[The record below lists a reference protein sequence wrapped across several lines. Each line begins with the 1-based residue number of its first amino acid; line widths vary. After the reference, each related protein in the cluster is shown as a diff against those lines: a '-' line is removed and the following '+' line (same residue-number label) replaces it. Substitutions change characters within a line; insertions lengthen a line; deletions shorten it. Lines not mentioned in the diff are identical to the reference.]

1 MGPWDTVETTH
12 ENDAEEEI
20 DMFAILGAVQPSV
33 TPIQSNL
40 SAPLLTTS
48 NDPLAA
54 FMDDDDEETLTAD
67 SLFSMNE
74 EPDAGMVIAQESTVS
89 NAPINESSNVE
100 TIQEPV
106 SVLSNEVITDLLEV
120 LVKNELQARVE
131 RGEDWLSDL
140 PAQAIAD
147 IGSAKIV
154 KQQEAYH
161 LSLIID
167 MVGTGQVR
175 PFATVLSTGDG
186 VLPVNP
192 PSNLSQSWLP
202 LYNALRELLVQAM
215 SALSKVNVV
224 STKAIA

>member
-1 MGPWDTVETTH
+1 MGPWDTVEEMQ
-12 ENDAEEEI
+12 ENESEEEI
-20 DMFAILGAVQPSV
+20 DMFAVLGAVQPTSV
-33 TPIQSNL
+33 PVASNL
-40 SAPLLTTS
+40 SAPISTTS

-54 FMDDDDEETLTAD
+54 FMDDDEEETLTAD
-67 SLFSMNE
+67 SLFSMND
-74 EPDAGMVIAQESTVS
+74 EPNASIGIASEPTAQIS
-89 NAPINESSNVE
+89 NVNESIPVASS
-100 TIQEPV
+100 QEQSP
-106 SVLSNEVITDLLEV
+106 VLSNEVITDLLEI

-140 PAQAIAD
+140 PAQAVAD
-147 IGSAKIV
+147 IESAKIV

-186 VLPVNP
+186 VLPVSP
-192 PSNLSQSWLP
+192 PSHLSQSWHP

-224 STKAIA
+224 STKA

>member
-1 MGPWDTVETTH
+1 MGPWDTVDDMS
-12 ENDAEEEI
+12 ENNTDEDI
-20 DMFAILGAVQPSV
+20 DMFAVLGAVKPTQAPS
-33 TPIQSNL
+33 QSNFD
-40 SAPLLTTS
+40 APTSTTF

-54 FMDDDDEETLTAD
+54 FMEDEEETLSAD
-67 SLFSMNE
+67 SLFSMND
-74 EPDAGMVIAQESTVS
+74 EPNEFVTSPQQTVAASKPQNHPTPVADAKD
-89 NAPINESSNVE
+89 SS
-100 TIQEPV
+100 PA
-106 SVLSNEVITDLLEV
+106 LSNEVITELLEI
-120 LVKNELQARVE
+120 LVKKELQARVE

-140 PAQAIAD
+140 PAQAVAD
-147 IGSAKIV
+147 IESAKIV

-192 PSNLSQSWLP
+192 PSHLSQSWLP

-215 SALSKVNVV
+215 SALSKVNVIR
-224 STKAIA
+224 TKPVI

>member
-1 MGPWDTVETTH
+1 MGPWDTVTETQ

-20 DMFAILGAVQPSV
+20 DMFAVLGAVQP
-33 TPIQSNL
+33 TPVQVQSNFN
-40 SAPLLTTS
+40 APMTTTS

-54 FMDDDDEETLTAD
+54 FMDDEEEETLSAD
-67 SLFSMNE
+67 SLFSMND
-74 EPDAGMVIAQESTVS
+74 EPSASINMSQEPSATVS
-89 NAPINESSNVE
+89 NVS
-100 TIQEPV
+100 EPLPVV
-106 SVLSNEVITDLLEV
+106 STQQTTPTLSNEVITDLLEI

-140 PAQAIAD
+140 PAQAVAD
-147 IGSAKIV
+147 IESAKIV

-192 PSNLSQSWLP
+192 PSHLSQSWLP

-224 STKAIA
+224 STKAAA

>member
-1 MGPWDTVETTH
+1 MGPWDTVEEMQ
-12 ENDAEEEI
+12 ENESEEDI
-20 DMFAILGAVQPSV
+20 DMFAVLGAVQPTSV
-33 TPIQSNL
+33 SVSTNL
-40 SAPLLTTS
+40 SAPISTTS

-54 FMDDDDEETLTAD
+54 FMDDDDEDTLTAD
-67 SLFSMNE
+67 SLFSMND
-74 EPDAGMVIAQESTVS
+74 EPDVSVGITQESTVQIS
-89 NAPINESSNVE
+89 NVNES
-100 TIQEPV
+100 TPV
-106 SVLSNEVITDLLEV
+106 PSSKEQTPVLSNEVITDLLEI
-120 LVKNELQARVE
+120 LVKNELQARVQ

-140 PAQAIAD
+140 PAQAVAD
-147 IGSAKIV
+147 IESAKIV

-186 VLPVNP
+186 VLPVSP
-192 PSNLSQSWLP
+192 PSHLSQSWLP

-224 STKAIA
+224 STKA

>member
-1 MGPWDTVETTH
+1 MGPWDTVE
-12 ENDAEEEI
+12 EMQEDESEEDI
-20 DMFAILGAVQPSV
+20 DMFAVLGAVQPTTTPV
-33 TPIQSNL
+33 TSNL
-40 SAPLLTTS
+40 SAPISTTS

-54 FMDDDDEETLTAD
+54 FMDDDDEDTLTAD
-67 SLFSMNE
+67 SLFSMND
-74 EPDAGMVIAQESTVS
+74 EPNASIAITQEPTVQISNVNESTPV
-89 NAPINESSNVE
+89 ASS
-100 TIQEPV
+100 QEQSP
-106 SVLSNEVITDLLEV
+106 VLSNEVITDLLEI

-140 PAQAIAD
+140 PAQAVAD
-147 IGSAKIV
+147 IQSAKIV

-186 VLPVNP
+186 VLPVSP
-192 PSNLSQSWLP
+192 PSHLSQSWLP

-224 STKAIA
+224 STKA

>member
-1 MGPWDTVETTH
+1 MGPWDTVEEMQ
-12 ENDAEEEI
+12 ENESEEDI
-20 DMFAILGAVQPSV
+20 DMFAILGAVQPTSV
-33 TPIQSNL
+33 SVSTNL
-40 SAPLLTTS
+40 SAPISTTS

-54 FMDDDDEETLTAD
+54 FMDDDDEDTLTAD
-67 SLFSMNE
+67 SLFSMND
-74 EPDAGMVIAQESTVS
+74 EPGASIGITQESTVQFS
-89 NAPINESSNVE
+89 NVNES
-100 TIQEPV
+100 TPV
-106 SVLSNEVITDLLEV
+106 PSPKEQTPVLSNEVITDLLEI
-120 LVKNELQARVE
+120 LVKNELQARVQ

-140 PAQAIAD
+140 PAQAVAD
-147 IGSAKIV
+147 IESAKIV

-186 VLPVNP
+186 VLPVSP
-192 PSNLSQSWLP
+192 PSHLSQSWLP

-224 STKAIA
+224 STKA

>member
-1 MGPWDTVETTH
+1 MGPWDTVEEMQ
-12 ENDAEEEI
+12 ENESEEDI
-20 DMFAILGAVQPSV
+20 DMFAVLGAVQPNV
-33 TPIQSNL
+33 VAVQSNIN
-40 SAPLLTTS
+40 APMSTTS

-54 FMDDDDEETLTAD
+54 FMDDEDEETLTAD
-67 SLFSMNE
+67 SLFSMND
-74 EPDAGMVIAQESTVS
+74 EPNAAIEVTQEATVQS
-89 NAPINESSNVE
+89 P
-100 TIQEPV
+100 
-106 SVLSNEVITDLLEV
+106 VLSNEVITDLLEI
-120 LVKNELQARVE
+120 LVKNELQARAE

-140 PAQAIAD
+140 PAQAVAD
-147 IGSAKIV
+147 IESAKIV

-186 VLPVNP
+186 VLPVSP
-192 PSNLSQSWLP
+192 PSHLSQSWLP

-224 STKAIA
+224 STKAAV

>member
-1 MGPWDTVETTH
+1 MGPWDTVEEMQ
-12 ENDAEEEI
+12 ENESEEDI
-20 DMFAILGAVQPSV
+20 DMFAVLGAVQPTTTPV
-33 TPIQSNL
+33 TSNL
-40 SAPLLTTS
+40 SAPISTTS

-54 FMDDDDEETLTAD
+54 FMDDDDEDTLTAD
-67 SLFSMNE
+67 SLFSMND
-74 EPDAGMVIAQESTVS
+74 EPNASIAITQEPTVNISNVNESTPV
-89 NAPINESSNVE
+89 ASS
-100 TIQEPV
+100 QEQSP
-106 SVLSNEVITDLLEV
+106 VLSNEVITDLLEI

-140 PAQAIAD
+140 PAQAVAD
-147 IGSAKIV
+147 IQSAKIV

-186 VLPVNP
+186 VLPVSP
-192 PSNLSQSWLP
+192 PSHLSQSWLP

-224 STKAIA
+224 STKA

>member
-1 MGPWDTVETTH
+1 MGPWDTVEEMQ
-12 ENDAEEEI
+12 ENESEEDI
-20 DMFAILGAVQPSV
+20 DMFAVLGAVQP
-33 TPIQSNL
+33 TPVPAASNL
-40 SAPLLTTS
+40 SAPMSTSS

-54 FMDDDDEETLTAD
+54 FMDDEDEDTLTAD
-67 SLFSMNE
+67 SLFSMND
-74 EPDAGMVIAQESTVS
+74 EPDVSIGITQEPTVQISNVNESTPV
-89 NAPINESSNVE
+89 PSSKE
-100 TIQEPV
+100 QSP
-106 SVLSNEVITDLLEV
+106 VLSNEVITDLLEI

-140 PAQAIAD
+140 PAQAVAD
-147 IGSAKIV
+147 IESAKIV

-186 VLPVNP
+186 VLPVSP
-192 PSNLSQSWLP
+192 PSHLSQSWLP

-224 STKAIA
+224 STKA

>member
-1 MGPWDTVETTH
+1 MGPWDTVEEMQ
-12 ENDAEEEI
+12 ENDTDEEI
-20 DMFAILGAVQPSV
+20 DMFAVLGAIQPTQAPVQLNPNASM
-33 TPIQSNL
+33 P
-40 SAPLLTTS
+40 TTS

-54 FMDDDDEETLTAD
+54 FMEDEEETLAAD
-67 SLFSMNE
+67 SLFSMSD
-74 EPDAGMVIAQESTVS
+74 EPEY
-89 NAPINESSNVE
+89 VE
-100 TIQEPV
+100 TTQHPV
-106 SVLSNEVITDLLEV
+106 STQVQTQSPVLSNEVITDLLEI
-120 LVKNELQARVE
+120 LVKKELQSRVE

-140 PAQAIAD
+140 PAQAVAD
-147 IGSAKIV
+147 IESAKIV

-192 PSNLSQSWLP
+192 PSHLSQSWLP

-215 SALSKVNVV
+215 SALSRVNVI
-224 STKAIA
+224 STKAVS

>member
-1 MGPWDTVETTH
+1 MGPWDTVEEMQ
-12 ENDAEEEI
+12 ENESEDDI
-20 DMFAILGAVQPSV
+20 DMFAVLGAVQPTSV
-33 TPIQSNL
+33 PVASNL
-40 SAPLLTTS
+40 SAPISTTS

-54 FMDDDDEETLTAD
+54 FMDDDEEETLTAD
-67 SLFSMNE
+67 SLFSMND
-74 EPDAGMVIAQESTVS
+74 EPNASIGIASEPTAQIS
-89 NAPINESSNVE
+89 NVNESIPVASP
-100 TIQEPV
+100 QEQSP
-106 SVLSNEVITDLLEV
+106 VLSNEVITDLLEI

-140 PAQAIAD
+140 PAQAVAD
-147 IGSAKIV
+147 IESAKIV

-186 VLPVNP
+186 VLPVSP
-192 PSNLSQSWLP
+192 PSHLSQSWLP

-224 STKAIA
+224 SAKA

>member
-1 MGPWDTVETTH
+1 MGPWDTVEDMQ
-12 ENDAEEEI
+12 ENESEEDI
-20 DMFAILGAVQPSV
+20 DMFAVLGAIQPTAV
-33 TPIQSNL
+33 AVQSNI
-40 SAPLLTTS
+40 SAPMSTTS

-54 FMDDDDEETLTAD
+54 FMDDEDEDTLTAD
-67 SLFSMNE
+67 SLFSMND
-74 EPDAGMVIAQESTVS
+74 EP
-89 NAPINESSNVE
+89 NA
-100 TIQEPV
+100 
-106 SVLSNEVITDLLEV
+106 SNEVSQETTVQIPSVNESTLTAATQDLLEI
-120 LVKNELQARVE
+120 LVKNELQARAE

-140 PAQAIAD
+140 PAQAVAD
-147 IGSAKIV
+147 IASAKIV

-186 VLPVNP
+186 VLPVSP
-192 PSNLSQSWLP
+192 PSHLSQSWLP

-224 STKAIA
+224 STKAAV

>member
-1 MGPWDTVETTH
+1 MGPWDTVTEMQ
-12 ENDAEEEI
+12 ESDAEEDI
-20 DMFAILGAVQPSV
+20 DMFAVLGAVQPAPV
-33 TPIQSNL
+33 QVQSNL
-40 SAPLLTTS
+40 SAPLTTTS

-54 FMDDDDEETLTAD
+54 FMDDEAEETLTAD
-67 SLFSMNE
+67 SLFSMND
-74 EPDAGMVIAQESTVS
+74 EPNASPEVVQEHTTSIS
-89 NAPINESSNVE
+89 SPDLSAPAAAIEQD
-100 TIQEPV
+100 TPA
-106 SVLSNEVITDLLEV
+106 LSNEVITDLLEI

-140 PAQAIAD
+140 PAQAVAD
-147 IGSAKIV
+147 IESATIV

-192 PSNLSQSWLP
+192 PSHLSQSWLP

-224 STKAIA
+224 STKTVA

>member
-1 MGPWDTVETTH
+1 MGPWDTVEEMQ
-12 ENDAEEEI
+12 ENESEEDI
-20 DMFAILGAVQPSV
+20 DMFAVLGAVQPTTTPV
-33 TPIQSNL
+33 TSNL
-40 SAPLLTTS
+40 SAPISTTS

-54 FMDDDDEETLTAD
+54 FMDDDDEDTLTAD
-67 SLFSMNE
+67 SLFSMND
-74 EPDAGMVIAQESTVS
+74 EPNASIAITQEPTIQISNVNESTPV
-89 NAPINESSNVE
+89 ASS
-100 TIQEPV
+100 QEQSP
-106 SVLSNEVITDLLEV
+106 VLSNEVITDLLEI

-140 PAQAIAD
+140 PAQAVAD
-147 IGSAKIV
+147 IQSAKIV

-186 VLPVNP
+186 VLPVSP
-192 PSNLSQSWLP
+192 PSHLSQSWLP

-224 STKAIA
+224 STKA

>member
-1 MGPWDTVETTH
+1 MGPWDTVTESQESDT
-12 ENDAEEEI
+12 EEEM
-20 DMFAILGAVQPSV
+20 DMFAVLGAVQPTTAQV
-33 TPIQSNL
+33 QSNL
-40 SAPLLTTS
+40 NAPMTTTS

-54 FMDDDDEETLTAD
+54 FMDDEEEETLTAD
-67 SLFSMNE
+67 SLFAMND
-74 EPDAGMVIAQESTVS
+74 EPSVS
-89 NAPINESSNVE
+89 IDMS
-100 TIQEPV
+100 QEPHTSV
-106 SVLSNEVITDLLEV
+106 SSVNNSLPITSNPQTTPTLSNEVITDLLEI

-140 PAQAIAD
+140 PAQAVAD
-147 IGSAKIV
+147 IDSAKIV

-192 PSNLSQSWLP
+192 PSHLSQSWLP

-224 STKAIA
+224 STKAVA

>member
-1 MGPWDTVETTH
+1 MGPWDTVTESQESDT
-12 ENDAEEEI
+12 EEEM
-20 DMFAILGAVQPSV
+20 DMFAVLGAVQPTTAQV
-33 TPIQSNL
+33 QSNL
-40 SAPLLTTS
+40 NAPMTTTS

-54 FMDDDDEETLTAD
+54 FMDDEEEETLTAD
-67 SLFSMNE
+67 SLFAMNDE
-74 EPDAGMVIAQESTVS
+74 PSVSIDMSQEPDTSVS
-89 NAPINESSNVE
+89 SVNDSLPITSNPQ
-100 TIQEPV
+100 TTPT
-106 SVLSNEVITDLLEV
+106 LSNEVITDLLEI

-140 PAQAIAD
+140 PAQAVAD
-147 IGSAKIV
+147 IESAKIV

-192 PSNLSQSWLP
+192 PSHLSQSWLP

-224 STKAIA
+224 STKVVA